1 MPSPNE
7 PLASTATPAPS
18 EENPA
23 PEFTLESAPEST
35 PVPESTPE
43 PAPQLTFESTSEPAS
58 ELTSETTP
66 ELTPTVNPTP
76 TDTPAPSATPTPVPT
91 PKPTPKSTPTP
102 APEPQKEIN
111 PAEVVFYTEAV
122 KINLTEED
130 EAEIERLY
138 QEMRNDPIYSDLKD
152 WQIQAL
158 AGIQVTDRKAKEAPP
173 FVSKYFTREE
183 RDKLVSYPYYGGE
196 PKQTFEFVVKSNVQ
210 FSFWTME
217 KLIYLIK
224 SDGIKFENN
233 QKFYTE
239 YNLTYCTNDNYYAI
253 RGRLET
259 ENSDGSINKQY
270 IEIIMKDG
278 WMDKNYNLIPK
289 LVDIVILE

>member
-1 MPSPNE
+1 MKRKVIYIATGIITLSILFGIIFLWKNPTKQLTQDIDNTAQKQNNPSDTYNQEPTQKQTAEPALEPISVPSPNE

-76 TDTPAPSATPTPVPT
+76 ADTPAPSATPTPVPT

-210 FSFWTME
+210 LNL
-217 KLIYLIK
+217 KIIK
-224 SDGIKFENN
+224 SFILN
-233 QKFYTE
+233 
-239 YNLTYCTNDNYYAI
+239 
-253 RGRLET
+253 
-259 ENSDGSINKQY
+259 
-270 IEIIMKDG
+270 II
-278 WMDKNYNLIPK
+278 
-289 LVDIVILE
+289 